1 MNLVRQLKLSF
12 CFVYISQEHNPL
24 LRDATNRQG
33 LVNDKGCYN
42 DFKSLTTAVTEIFN
56 YEIKIDKN
64 KKAIQ
69 KRVPINK
76 SNEVL
81 HTSLMRL
88 QKSLEKSKDL
98 ETLELSNKF
107 FDAFKSHINV
117 ITERMETVEDL
128 AGLGMA
134 VEKSSHDSIRILSL
148 MTQNVKSFK
157 KKIISHKYQEQDL
170 IDLFD
175 ELEENLNIVH
185 EDMQMIQPLFKI
197 QRQSIK
203 NVSIKECIIK
213 VVRYFRNDIDGKIL
227 TNLDEIK
234 SDLVIRTNVG
244 LILQVLINL
253 IDNAIYWLGKSD
265 NLDKKIHFAISPTN
279 RTLIVG
285 DNGNGIREDIVPLV
299 FNEFFSMKSNGR
311 GLGLY
316 IVRELLS
323 RINAQIAV
331 IEVPTDKLLS
341 GANFIV
347 KFDEEE

>member
-1 MNLVRQLKLSF
+1 M
-12 CFVYISQEHNPL
+12 
-24 LRDATNRQG
+24 
-33 LVNDKGCYN
+33 
-42 DFKSLTTAVTEIFN
+42 
-56 YEIKIDKN
+56 
-64 KKAIQ
+64 
-69 KRVPINK
+69 
-76 SNEVL
+76 
-81 HTSLMRL
+81 
-88 QKSLEKSKDL
+88 
-98 ETLELSNKF
+98 
-107 FDAFKSHINV
+107 
-117 ITERMETVEDL
+117 
-128 AGLGMA
+128 
-134 VEKSSHDSIRILSL
+134 
-148 MTQNVKSFK
+148 
-157 KKIISHKYQEQDL
+157 
-170 IDLFD
+170 
-175 ELEENLNIVH
+175 
-185 EDMQMIQPLFKI
+185 
-197 QRQSIK
+197 
-203 NVSIKECIIK
+203 
-213 VVRYFRNDIDGKIL
+213 